1 MKPVA
6 SFHESLQDRIAAANC
21 FVEGVSFN
29 GEVVVDSMDDI
40 VMDSYDAYPERIV
53 VIQRGV
59 VIRDG
64 GEPDIFGMQFD
75 ILGVLKWLKQ
85 RRADVKGGGC
95 GDGARKTGRGMDG
108 EDVSCA
114 S

>member
-1 MKPVA
+1 
-6 SFHESLQDRIAAANC
+6 
-21 FVEGVSFN
+21 
-29 GEVVVDSMDDI
+29 MDDT
-40 VMDSYDAYPERIV
+40 VMNSYDAYPERIV

-75 ILGVLKWLKQ
+75 ISGVLKWLRQ
-85 RRADVKGGGC
+85 RRADVKGEGC
-95 GDGARKTGRGMDG
+95 GDGAGTTGRAVGGGDAA
-108 EDVSCA
+108 CA